1 MTNEMTVKTSR
12 PLAPLFHPGPLD
24 QTPAAVYLA
33 GLGEGSRRT
42 MRQALDTI
50 AGIVSSSQADALT
63 LPWASL
69 RFQHTAAIRAALAE
83 KYKPATANKMLSA
96 LRGTLKAAR
105 RLGQIGAEDY
115 VWAIDLDPIKGET
128 LPAGRALSSGE
139 ISALMDV
146 CAADQ
151 SPIGARDA
159 ALSGILYCGLRRA
172 EVVALDLA
180 DYDAQAGTL
189 YPLKAGTLRV
199 KGKRSKERLVPVV
212 NGAALA
218 VADWLVIRG
227 DEPGPLF
234 LPLQKGGKVRRR
246 RLNNQAVYDL
256 LQVRARQAGVKDLSP
271 HDFRRTVAGDLLDAG
286 TDVITV
292 QKILGHASPETTGR
306 YDRRPEAAKA
316 KAMSRLHLP
325 YRRRTLIAGS
335 GA

>member
-1 MTNEMTVKTSR
+1 
-12 PLAPLFHPGPLD
+12 
-24 QTPAAVYLA
+24 
-33 GLGEGSRRT
+33 
-42 MRQALDTI
+42 
-50 AGIVSSSQADALT
+50 
-63 LPWASL
+63 
-69 RFQHTAAIRAALAE
+69 
-83 KYKPATANKMLSA
+83 
-96 LRGTLKAAR
+96 LKAAR

-115 VWAIDLDPIKGET
+115 VWAIDLDSIKGET

-159 ALSGILYCGLRRA
+159 ALIGILYCGLRRA

-180 DYDAQAGTL
+180 DHDAQ
-189 YPLKAGTLRV
+189 AGTLRV

-218 VADWLVIRG
+218 LADWLVIRG

-256 LQVRARQAGVKDLSP
+256 LQARARQAGVKDLSP